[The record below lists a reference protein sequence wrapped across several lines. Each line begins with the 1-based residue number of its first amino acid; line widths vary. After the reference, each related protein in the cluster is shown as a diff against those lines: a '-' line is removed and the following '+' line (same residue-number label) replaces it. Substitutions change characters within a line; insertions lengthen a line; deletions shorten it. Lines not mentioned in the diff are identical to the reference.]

1 MKFNIPGRLWRIGV
15 LLIPL
20 CMLVGCVEPQSAPA
34 GQTILTVWETPV
46 TVTRGDGTT
55 LEPQKDETI
64 EIQVGD
70 RITVGDSG
78 RAMLRYETRLSVE
91 LFRGVQVTLAEIRQE
106 PDERVFMR
114 LYQDGGHIA
123 VNLSQEAR
131 MLLRLENS
139 ISTLTP
145 LTGSTELLVCQN
157 PAVLTCMAA
166 LEGQVEVSAQGEVVT
181 LNPGE
186 ATYVLKGA
194 APEPAICARPE
205 EIKALEDKMR
215 GTEKVDPL
223 SALVKSWPAENC
235 AQATRQALAPTQTPL
250 PQGEGMVKID
260 AGEYQV
266 GSTEVDDFHIAEQG
280 INLEAYWI
288 DDHEVTNAQYQE
300 FLGQSG
306 QAALAIKPGQEQH
319 PVRGVT
325 WDQAVAYCAWVNKRL
340 PSEAEWEV
348 AGRGPGPNPPLYP
361 WGNNPE
367 DGGKVDEL
375 PRVDTYPV
383 GTFDF
388 NQSPFGVYDLAGNVW
403 EWVGEP
409 YADVAEGLQILR
421 GGRFGYIKDM
431 AYRQPVEPDDER
443 FVPYA
448 GFRCAASKV
457 GGS

>member
-1 MKFNIPGRLWRIGV
+1 
-15 LLIPL
+15 
-20 CMLVGCVEPQSAPA
+20 
-34 GQTILTVWETPV
+34 V
-46 TVTRGDGTT
+46 TVTRGDGAT

-70 RITVGDSG
+70 HITVGNSG

-91 LFRGVQVTLAEIRQE
+91 LFRGAQVTLAEIRQE

-114 LYQDGGHIA
+114 LFQDGGHIA

-145 LTGSTELLVCQN
+145 LGGSTELLVCQN
-157 PAVLTCMAA
+157 PAVLTCIGA

-181 LNPGE
+181 LDPGE

-194 APEPAICARPE
+194 APEPAVCARPE

-215 GTEKVDPL
+215 GTEKFDPL
-223 SALVKSWPAENC
+223 SDLVKSWPVENC
-235 AQATRQALAPTQTPL
+235 TQATRQALAPTRAPR
-250 PQGEGMVKID
+250 PSGEGMVKID

-266 GSTEVDDFHIAEQG
+266 GKAEADDFHVAEQP
-280 INLEAYWI
+280 ISLEAYWI
-288 DDHEVTNAQYQE
+288 DAYEVTNAQYQE
-300 FLGQSG
+300 FLSQSG

-325 WDQAVAYCAWVNKRL
+325 WDQAVAYCAYVNKRL

-348 AGRGPGPNPPLYP
+348 AGRGPGPNPPLFP
-361 WGNNPE
+361 WGTDPE

-383 GTFDF
+383 GAFDF
-388 NQSPFGVYDLAGNVW
+388 NKSHFGVYDLAGNVW

-409 YADVAEGLQILR
+409 YASVAEGLQVLR
-421 GGRFGYIKDM
+421 GGRFGYILDM
-431 AYRQPVEPDDER
+431 AYRQPVQPKDER

-448 GFRCAASKV
+448 GFRCAAGQV